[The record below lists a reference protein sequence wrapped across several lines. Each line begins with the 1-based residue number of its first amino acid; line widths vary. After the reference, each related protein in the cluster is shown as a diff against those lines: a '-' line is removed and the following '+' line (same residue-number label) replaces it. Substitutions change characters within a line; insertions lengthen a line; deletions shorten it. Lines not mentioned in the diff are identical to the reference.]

1 MKFFSTATKKSYTM
15 DTTYEHILKIYL
27 SLNKY
32 RSYHSGEYITYH
44 DIKKKN
50 RTGGQFISGRHFH
63 DMEKLGIKCYKKARS
78 YCAHKYDLKMCSVNE
93 SGTSIEYVIIY
104 VRQRMY
110 HHLVTAKKSGMDPDS
125 DLEGLQAQQ
134 SGTLPQVP
142 NA

>member
-1 MKFFSTATKKSYTM
+1 MGKFYEGKEPTHTSHIKLFAIAFPPYSQLYEENFSTATKESSTM

-63 DMEKLGIKCYKKARS
+63 DME
-78 YCAHKYDLKMCSVNE
+78 N
-93 SGTSIEYVIIY
+93 
-104 VRQRMY
+104 
-110 HHLVTAKKSGMDPDS
+110 
-125 DLEGLQAQQ
+125 
-134 SGTLPQVP
+134 
-142 NA
+142 